1 MTNKNVWMGVDL
13 GNARVGIAL
22 SDPDLLLAHTE
33 DNIHASGDYFY
44 VLDDVIACV
53 DDYD

>member
-22 SDPDLLLAHTE
+22 SDPDLLLAHPE
-33 DNIHASGDYFY
+33 DIFTFLMMLLH
-44 VLDDVIACV
+44 V
-53 DDYD
+53 